1 MLEKRWS
8 GISEREYKKR
18 RLQKQKQK
26 KDKIIRTKYGI
37 IAPGSR

>member
-1 MLEKRWS
+1 MLEKRWL
-8 GISEREYKKR
+8 GISEEEYKK
-18 RLQKQKQK
+18 LLEQKQK

>member
-1 MLEKRWS
+1 MLEKRWL
-8 GISEREYKKR
+8 GISEEEYKK
-18 RLQKQKQK
+18 LQEQKQK

>member
-1 MLEKRWS
+1 MLEKRWL
-8 GISEREYKKR
+8 GISEEEYK
-18 RLQKQKQK
+18 KQKQK

>member
-1 MLEKRWS
+1 MLEKRWL
-8 GISEREYKKR
+8 GISEEEYKK
-18 RLQKQKQK
+18 KQKQK